1 MNEEWVVSKK
11 EKVAYGMGDLA
22 INIAYGAIGFYFV
35 FFLTDVA
42 GLPVDWAG
50 LIFLIARV
58 WDAITDYAMGV
69 ISDRTKSRFG
79 RRRPYILFGSIPF
92 GIMFFMLWITP
103 FESDLLLFFYYTTVT
118 ILFNTAFTVV
128 AIPYNAMLPELSQN
142 YDERTSIAGF
152 KMGLSFVGTLLA
164 AAGSAIIID
173 VIFPGKDVYR
183 SSFPVMGAIFG
194 GLIAASLLV
203 TFTGTKE
210 RVTSFDSLSTGHF
223 FENLRSILKLSEFRI
238 VLGMFLFNMIGFDLI
253 QVVLIYFLKH
263 VIHVSEDLSFVFM
276 AIPLVVAIASVP
288 MWIAIGKKWG
298 KKNAY
303 IFAAI
308 YLSLSFLLCLFVPE
322 GGMNWMIVLCV
333 LAGVGISASQV
344 IPFSII
350 PDVIEIDEHKNGVR
364 REGAIYGVIMFLYK
378 AASAIAIN
386 LFAVLLAFFGYLETR
401 AGQTEIDTVQPD
413 SAILAIRIIMGVG
426 PGICFLLSAV
436 FVKML
441 PITKESFAEVKEA
454 LEQRRGG
461 GRR

>member
-1 MNEEWVVSKK
+1 MNEEWMVPGK

-42 GLPVDWAG
+42 GLPADWAG

-58 WDAITDYAMGV
+58 WDAVTDYAMGV
-69 ISDRTKSRFG
+69 ISDRTQSRLG
-79 RRRPYILFGSIPF
+79 RRRPYILFGSVPF
-92 GIMFFMLWITP
+92 GVMFFLLWTTP
-103 FESDLLLFFYYTTVT
+103 FESDLVLFFYYTAVT

-142 YDERTSIAGF
+142 YDERTSIAGY

-164 AAGSAIIID
+164 AAGSAVIID
-173 VIFPGKDVYR
+173 VIFPGKDLYR
-183 SSFPVMGAIFG
+183 SSFPVMGAAFG
-194 GLIAASLLV
+194 AAITISLLI
-203 TFTGTKE
+203 TFAGTEE
-210 RVTSFDSLSTGHF
+210 RVVGVASSTKSNF
-223 FENLRSILKLSEFRI
+223 FENLRTIMKLSEFRI

-288 MWIAIGKKWG
+288 MWIWLGKRWG

-303 IFAAI
+303 IFAAG
-308 YLSLSFLLCLFVPE
+308 YLALSFLLCLLVPE
-322 GGMNWMIVLCV
+322 GGIYWMLALCV

-350 PDVIEIDEHKNGVR
+350 PDVIEMDEYKNGIR

-386 LFAVLLAFFGYLETR
+386 LFAVLLAVFGYIETR
-401 AGQTEIDTVQPD
+401 AGETDVDTVQPD

-426 PGICFLLSAV
+426 PGICFLLSAA
-436 FVKML
+436 FVQML
-441 PITKESFAEVKEA
+441 PITKASFTQVKQS
-454 LEQRRGG
+454 LDQRKDGG
-461 GRR
+461 TG